1 MLDMYALYACL
12 ICLICMPYMHALC
25 VQERPRMASHLV
37 REGDSAEGARIHER
51 LVSLRG
57 AAAGRDT
64 RKSVYTALIIVKRY
78 HTDFSEFV

>member
-1 MLDMYALYACL
+1 
-12 ICLICMPYMHALC
+12 
-25 VQERPRMASHLV
+25 VRRV
-37 REGDSAEGARIHER
+37 REFTNGSCPCAALPQAEIFFTKFFFQNFFYTIHER

-57 AAAGRDT
+57 AAAGRNT

>member
-1 MLDMYALYACL
+1 
-12 ICLICMPYMHALC
+12 
-25 VQERPRMASHLV
+25 MASHLV

-57 AAAGRDT
+57 AAAGRNFFHEIFFQNFFYTIHERLVSLRGAAAGRNT